1 MSAKVVD
8 ASAIAALLF
17 GEPTLDVVA
26 AVLKD
31 AALHAPQLLR
41 YELINIAWKKS
52 RREPMQAASFEL
64 GLKQLDSLNITYHDV
79 ERIET
84 LQLALHHRLSGYD
97 ASYLWLARTLGA
109 ELVTLDARL
118 DAVVKARS

>member
-8 ASAIAALLF
+8 ASAVAALLF
-17 GEPTLDVVA
+17 GEPTLDAVA
-26 AVLKD
+26 ATLKD
-31 AALHAPQLLR
+31 AALHAPQLLL

-79 ERIET
+79 ERTKT
-84 LQLALHHRLSGYD
+84 LQLALHHSLSGYD
-97 ASYLWLARTLGA
+97 ASYLWLARALGA
-109 ELVTLDARL
+109 ELVTLDVRL
-118 DAVVKARS
+118 DAVATARS